1 MEICKP
7 TKVTLKQL
15 VEDLNLLPGTVS
27 AFALQLINRDIV
39 EEFQPLPAYQKR
51 RTEILSAWWFRT
63 LRAPYASNFFAC
75 RRHENFYC
83 DLRADHYS
91 PLPPNLAEFQKVYD
105 RCQGFP

>member
-1 MEICKP
+1 MAICKP
-7 TKVTLKQL
+7 TKVTRKQL
-15 VEDLNLLPGTVS
+15 AEDFNLRPGTVS
-27 AFALQLINRDIV
+27 ALALQLINRGIV
-39 EEFQPLPAYQKR
+39 EEFQPLPGDPR
-51 RTEILSAWWFRT
+51 NIVRPVVCT

-91 PLPPNLAEFQKVYD
+91 PLPLNLAEFQKVYD